1 MRHVYR
7 RRFHFVEIT
16 DWWEVEGKEYK
27 PHYTVELS
35 EVDIL
40 QLSDETIKT
49 AIASTG
55 MHFEDGTR
63 PRDFELAEILFS
75 YGNKALLWQWSGPV
89 RWRLERTAKRVS
101 EYFQADQAALDFFMA
116 RPVNKLGTS
125 ALDYMKGNINMN
137 ASPKAGYYFIPPNG
151 AVGFQVEQ
159 GKIPFKDPL
168 AYITGFMAGLANTQ
182 EVLDGGGAKAG
193 AYLVALYHGK
203 LCRDQ
208 VLPVPDFI
216 PTNRNNDVKPTE
228 DRPNG

>member
-1 MRHVYR
+1 KWRELPESGGQSTSMRHVYR

-89 RWRLERTAKRVS
+89 RWRLE
-101 EYFQADQAALDFFMA
+101 
-116 RPVNKLGTS
+116 
-125 ALDYMKGNINMN
+125 
-137 ASPKAGYYFIPPNG
+137 
-151 AVGFQVEQ
+151 
-159 GKIPFKDPL
+159 
-168 AYITGFMAGLANTQ
+168 
-182 EVLDGGGAKAG
+182 
-193 AYLVALYHGK
+193 
-203 LCRDQ
+203 
-208 VLPVPDFI
+208 
-216 PTNRNNDVKPTE
+216 
-228 DRPNG
+228 